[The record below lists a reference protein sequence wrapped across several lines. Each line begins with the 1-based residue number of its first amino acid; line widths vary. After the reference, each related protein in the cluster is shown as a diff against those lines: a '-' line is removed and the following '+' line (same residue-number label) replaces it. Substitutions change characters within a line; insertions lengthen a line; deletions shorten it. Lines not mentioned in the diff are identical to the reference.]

1 MESEVREEERESE
14 VECGVVGED
23 LAGIFVISEKQNAEG
38 KSREGKIEEQGYGDL
53 QPSPPRRRA
62 SGENFSLQLCKCV
75 CMCMH
80 LYECS

>member
-1 MESEVREEERESE
+1 MREEERESE
-14 VECGVVGED
+14 VVCGVVGED

-38 KSREGKIEEQGYGDL
+38 KRKSREEKIEEQGYGDL
-53 QPSPPRRRA
+53 QLSPPRRRA

-75 CMCMH
+75 CVCMH